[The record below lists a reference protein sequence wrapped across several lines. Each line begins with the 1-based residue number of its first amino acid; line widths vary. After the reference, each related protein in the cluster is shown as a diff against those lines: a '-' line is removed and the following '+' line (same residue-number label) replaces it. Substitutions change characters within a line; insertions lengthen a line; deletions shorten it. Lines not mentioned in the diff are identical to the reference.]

1 MQNAPSESELI
12 AALRTVIDPV
22 QRKDVV
28 TLRMVKDIGVAG
40 GSISVSLP
48 MPASPMRDAISKD
61 IRAAVGKVAGVDS
74 VEVRFDSPAPQGG
87 PQGAPQRPQ
96 AQAPHSHGPQPGQA
110 PARATLPGVKYLIA
124 VASGKGGVGKTT
136 VAVNLAI
143 ALQKM
148 GATVGL
154 MDADVY
160 GPNVPVMLGAT
171 EQPRMADAQ
180 TIVPVEA
187 YGLKTISMGLL
198 NPGDKPLVWRGP
210 MLHSVMQQFLKNVR
224 WGTLDYL
231 IIDLPPGTGDVQL
244 SLIQSVALTGA
255 VVVTTPS
262 IVALAD
268 VRKAVE
274 MFKQVNVEILG
285 VVENMSYFSCPHCNG
300 RIDVFG
306 HGEGTHMAKSFGV
319 PFLGEIEI
327 DPQIR
332 IGGDT
337 GKPVASMGEN
347 APGGKSIYAV
357 ARAVAARAAEL
368 SGADTGPVVEI
379 L

>member
-1 MQNAPSESELI
+1 
-12 AALRTVIDPV
+12 
-22 QRKDVV
+22 
-28 TLRMVKDIGVAG
+28 
-40 GSISVSLP
+40 
-48 MPASPMRDAISKD
+48 MRGYDE
-61 IRAAVGKVAGVDS
+61 RLFFWHGKVDEFTHSKGEKILMPPPAVPKKEPIAGVKNL
-74 VEVRFDSPAPQGG
+74 V
-87 PQGAPQRPQ
+87 
-96 AQAPHSHGPQPGQA
+96 
-110 PARATLPGVKYLIA
+110 A

-143 ALQKM
+143 ALKKL
-148 GATVGL
+148 GASVGL

-160 GPNVPVMLGAT
+160 GPNVPVMLGT
-171 EQPRMADAQ
+171 NEQPRAIDDK
-180 TIVPVEA
+180 TIIPVEA
-187 YGLKTISMGLL
+187 QGLKMISMGLL
-198 NPGDKPLVWRGP
+198 SPGDKPLIWRGP
-210 MLHSVMQQFLKNVR
+210 MLHSVIQQFLRSVR
-224 WGTLDYL
+224 WGELDYL
-231 IIDLPPGTGDVQL
+231 IVDLPPGTGDVQL
-244 SLIQSVALTGA
+244 TLIQSVTITGA

-274 MFKQVNVEILG
+274 MFRQVNVDILG

-306 HGEGTHMAKSFGV
+306 HGEGERMAQSFGV

-337 GKPVASMGEN
+337 GKPVASFGED

-357 ARAVAARAAEL
+357 ARNVVARVAEVNAGASAAP
-368 SGADTGPVVEI
+368 SVQI